1 MSKRPCGVKHSD
13 AIKRGLAAKKIRT
26 NGIKRLTK
34 ERDAAMA
41 EVERL
46 RAVEELAQ
54 DVIHKAAEYLSQWAG
69 YMISLNTISNV
80 RALSPDAQPRGE
92 P

>member
-46 RAVEELAQ
+46 RRLLNECREMLDIVHLQ
-54 DVIHKAAEYLSQWAG
+54 TGWRYLK
-69 YMISLNTISNV
+69 YEV
-80 RALSPDAQPRGE
+80 DDALSAQPAATGEGE

>member
-1 MSKRPCGVKHSD
+1 VSKRPCGVKHSD

-46 RAVEELAQ
+46 RAALRDIATGLGYSGHGYFANVGSAYEVAR
-54 DVIHKAAEYLSQWAG
+54 AALSQPAA
-69 YMISLNTISNV
+69 T
-80 RALSPDAQPRGE
+80 GE
-92 P
+92 GAS